1 MGSGKGKY
9 NFNLFG
15 IPTGVALAVGGALD
29 MTIIYNTYF
38 SYLFKLAVPHITIE
52 PRGGVLI
59 NYLNT

>member
-9 NFNLFG
+9 NLRLFG

-29 MTIIYNTYF
+29 HLQHLF
-38 SYLFKLAVPHITIE
+38 LLSFKLLLPHITIE
-52 PRGGVLI
+52 PPGGVLI